1 MLDVSKLVVSPVIEH
16 QMSDIFSPMG
26 LEIEKK
32 YRLTHAQRE
41 ELLRRLPQTGAT
53 LRGEEF
59 EENTLYAGGVLDT
72 ERQVLRLRR
81 VGDKALLTFKERFAS
96 SAAIKHQREDET
108 RVDNADALHTILCA
122 IGFTPALVYEKR
134 RATWDIAGA
143 EVVVDELSFGLF
155 VEIEAEEKAILEIE
169 KAIGLHDAEAEMASY
184 PELAARHGIKRGGL
198 IEARFQKPLP

>member
-1 MLDVSKLVVSPVIEH
+1 
-16 QMSDIFSPMG
+16 MG

-41 ELLRRLPQTGAT
+41 ELVRRLPQAGAT

-59 EENTLYAGGVLDT
+59 EENTLYAGGTLDM

-108 RVDNADALHTILCA
+108 RVDNADALHLILCA
-122 IGFTPALVYEKR
+122 IGFTPALVYEKQ

>member
-1 MLDVSKLVVSPVIEH
+1 
-16 QMSDIFSPMG
+16 MG
-26 LEIEKK
+26 VEIEKK
-32 YRLTHAQRE
+32 YRITFAQRD
-41 ELLRRLPQTGAT
+41 ELLLRLSQGGAI

-59 EENTLYAGGVLDT
+59 EENTLYAGGTLDT

-81 VGDKALLTFKERFAS
+81 VGDRALLTFKERLAS

-108 RVDNADALHTILCA
+108 RVGNAEALHHILCA
-122 IGFTPALVYEKR
+122 VGFAPALVYEKR

-155 VEIEAEEKAILEIE
+155 VEIEAEEKLILEVE
-169 KAIGLHDAEAEMASY
+169 KMIGLADADAEMASY

-198 IEARFQKPLP
+198 IEARFQNSLPQS

>member
-1 MLDVSKLVVSPVIEH
+1 
-16 QMSDIFSPMG
+16 MG
-26 LEIEKK
+26 IEIEKK
-32 YRLTHAQRE
+32 FRITFAQRD
-41 ELLRRLPQTGAT
+41 ELLLRLSRGGAI

-59 EENTLYAGGVLDT
+59 EENTLYAGGTLDT

-108 RVDNADALHTILCA
+108 RVDSADALHLILCA
-122 IGFTPALVYEKR
+122 IGFKPALVYEKR

-155 VEIEAEEKAILEIE
+155 VEIEAEENVILEIE
-169 KAIGLHDAEAEMASY
+169 TMIGLADAEAEMASY
-184 PELAARHGIKRGGL
+184 PELAARHGIKGGSL
-198 IEARFQKPLP
+198 IEARFQKPLPQA